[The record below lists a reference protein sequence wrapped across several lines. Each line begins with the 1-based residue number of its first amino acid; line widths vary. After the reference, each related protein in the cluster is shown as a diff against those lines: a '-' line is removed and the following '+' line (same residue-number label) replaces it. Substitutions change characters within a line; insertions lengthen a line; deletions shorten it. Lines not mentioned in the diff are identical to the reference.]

1 MERRVLIHAPLG
13 RDGALAAE
21 VLAHAGLEAR
31 VCAGLDELAQQLER
45 GAGCVLLV
53 EEALAAGGFRL
64 LREHVARQPNWSDL
78 PILLL
83 THREA
88 DSPTV
93 RQAVAE
99 LGNVTLLERPVRVL
113 TLITSL
119 QAVLRAR
126 SKQYQVREAE
136 RRKDEFLA
144 SLGHELRNPL
154 APIRTSGALL
164 AQLYPDA
171 APVARVREV
180 IERQVIH
187 LTRLVDDLLDVARIT
202 TGKIALRRER
212 VAFGAVMEHVLE
224 LCQQA
229 AAAKQIALTAE
240 LPAQPVELDADRA
253 RVVQIFANILS
264 NAVKFTPPG
273 GSVALRAW
281 RDGATLRTSVR
292 DSGIGLE
299 PEAIGRIFT
308 MFEQSRTVSG
318 QISSGLGIG
327 LSLSRRFAE
336 MHGGG
341 VVARSG
347 GTGMGSEFLIH
358 LPVVVEPAPAVPAAG
373 ATEGAAV
380 GAAAETVAAE
390 AAEALPAPVAGA
402 ALPAPVAGAAAT
414 AGAAAPASVLVVDD
428 NDDAADSLAA
438 LLELEGF
445 SVATAYD
452 GAGAVAAAVAGRPDV
467 VVMDLGMPGMDGYQ
481 AARQIRAAP
490 GGERILLIALTGWGQ
505 SDARRRTVAAGFD
518 HHLIKPV
525 DVEQILR
532 LAEQRRRDDNT
543 AAR

>member
-31 VCAGLDELAQQLER
+31 VCAGLDELARQLER

-126 SKQYQVREAE
+126 GKQYQVREAE

-180 IERQVIH
+180 IERQVTH

-281 RDGATLRTSVR
+281 RDGATLRTSIR

-341 VVARSG
+341 VVARSA

-358 LPVVVEPAPAVPAAG
+358 LPVVVEPVPAVPAAG
-373 ATEGAAV
+373 AAADATES
-380 GAAAETVAAE
+380 
-390 AAEALPAPVAGA
+390 
-402 ALPAPVAGAAAT
+402 AAT
-414 AGAAAPASVLVVDD
+414 GAAGAAAPASVLVVDD

-532 LAEQRRRDDNT
+532 LAEQRRHDDNT